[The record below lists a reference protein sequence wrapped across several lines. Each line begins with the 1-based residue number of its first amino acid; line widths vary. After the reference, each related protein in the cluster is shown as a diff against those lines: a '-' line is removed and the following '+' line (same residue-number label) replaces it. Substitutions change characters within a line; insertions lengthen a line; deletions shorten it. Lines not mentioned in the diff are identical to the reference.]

1 MPDILCHLVLNAD
14 ELWVDYNSIHQ
25 DSSYLMPRRK
35 IKRPRF
41 SKFCWLKACTSAVST
56 VYLCR
61 CDHAPSPALVVTRW
75 SGANNI
81 TAPRPVSNTAA
92 VRTCSLQSVTVE
104 TNWRFK
110 PKLPEPE
117 YQSDNDCPSTFPNRP
132 IKRMRVTRNM
142 VINVYDDWEWI
153 MLLWCRVLC
162 HWTIMTRGNPARH
175 SQEKH

>member
-1 MPDILCHLVLNAD
+1 MSSCPKCRWVVGRLQQHSPRSFIPHAKTENRKTEIQQVLLAESVLHICSVHRLSGVTTHRLLLWWWPGDLALITSPHPDPCPTLLDI
-14 ELWVDYNSIHQ
+14 S
-25 DSSYLMPRRK
+25 
-35 IKRPRF
+35 
-41 SKFCWLKACTSAVST
+41 
-56 VYLCR
+56 
-61 CDHAPSPALVVTRW
+61 
-75 SGANNI
+75 
-81 TAPRPVSNTAA
+81 
-92 VRTCSLQSVTVE
+92 TCSLQSVTVE

>member
-1 MPDILCHLVLNAD
+1 MQMSCGSITTAFTKILHTSCQDGKKDRDSASFAGWKRVAHLQCPPSICGGVTTHRLLLWWWPGDLALITSLHPGPCPTLLDI
-14 ELWVDYNSIHQ
+14 S
-25 DSSYLMPRRK
+25 
-35 IKRPRF
+35 
-41 SKFCWLKACTSAVST
+41 
-56 VYLCR
+56 
-61 CDHAPSPALVVTRW
+61 
-75 SGANNI
+75 
-81 TAPRPVSNTAA
+81 
-92 VRTCSLQSVTVE
+92 TCSLQSVTVE